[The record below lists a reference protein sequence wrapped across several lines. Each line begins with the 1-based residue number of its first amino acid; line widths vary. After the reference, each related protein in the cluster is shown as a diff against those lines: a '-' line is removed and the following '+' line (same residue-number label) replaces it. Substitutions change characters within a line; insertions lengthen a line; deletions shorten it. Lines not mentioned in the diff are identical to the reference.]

1 MTAKADFSGYATK
14 NGLKCT
20 DGRTIMAGA
29 FKHNDTLRVPLV
41 WQHLHNEPE
50 NILGHAIL
58 ENREDGVY
66 AHAYFNSSEKAQTAK
81 IAVKHGDIT
90 MLSIYAN
97 NLTQQGKNVLH
108 GDIKEVSLVLSGANP
123 GAKIDNVN
131 LMHGDGSLDALE
143 DEVIIHTGLAL
154 DAVDD
159 EDIQHA
165 EEGKTVKDVFD
176 SMSDEQKNV
185 VYFMIGEALEGSGN
199 SGSLKQSDNSE
210 NDMQHAEDGKT
221 VKAVFDSMSEEQK
234 NVVYFLIGEA
244 LEGSEGDDDSLEQS
258 DIAHDEE
265 LSNQEVLDTLNEDQK
280 EVVYGLIHS
289 ALNNSDD
296 EDDLDPEDVQHMFE
310 SLNEDQEEV
319 VRDLLSEALAHS
331 ENQGDEM
338 PTNIQ
343 HADEE
348 TVKDVFESM
357 SEKQKNVVYFM
368 IGEALE
374 GNDSNDT
381 ELKQSDISDHIAH
394 SIQEGFATMSR
405 NAFESN
411 GSAANSER
419 PTLSHSQLETIVAD
433 AQKLGSFKES
443 FIQHAGTYGIDDI
456 DVLFPDAKTLGNS
469 PDVIGRRQE
478 WVADVLGGAKH
489 SPFSRIKST
498 AVDLTADEARAKGYV
513 KGNLKKDEIIKL
525 LKRVTTPTTIYK
537 KQKLDRDDIVDITD
551 LDVVAW
557 LKAEMRVMLDEEL
570 ARAILIGDGREVDDE
585 DKIDE
590 EKIRPIAR
598 DVDMYAH
605 SITVASELSADA
617 IIESVLRTRTY
628 YKGTGTPTFYTTDA
642 ILTDLI
648 LLKDKVGRR
657 LYETEASLAAA
668 LRVTKIVTVEVMES
682 APDILGI
689 VVNMA
694 DYTIGADKGG
704 QISMFDDFDID
715 YNQQKYLI
723 ETRVSGALTK
733 PKSAIV
739 IKKTLGVVVSP
750 QTPSFNGATN
760 TITIPSVAGVVYSN
774 AETGTQVSGS
784 VIITETTEIEA
795 RPDTGYSFP
804 HNTDADWTYVYSS

>member
-1 MTAKADFSGYATK
+1 
-14 NGLKCT
+14 
-20 DGRTIMAGA
+20 
-29 FKHNDTLRVPLV
+29 
-41 WQHLHNEPE
+41 
-50 NILGHAIL
+50 
-58 ENREDGVY
+58 
-66 AHAYFNSSEKAQTAK
+66 
-81 IAVKHGDIT
+81 
-90 MLSIYAN
+90 
-97 NLTQQGKNVLH
+97 
-108 GDIKEVSLVLSGANP
+108 
-123 GAKIDNVN
+123 
-131 LMHGDGSLDALE
+131 
-143 DEVIIHTGLAL
+143 
-154 DAVDD
+154 
-159 EDIQHA
+159 
-165 EEGKTVKDVFD
+165 
-176 SMSDEQKNV
+176 
-185 VYFMIGEALEGSGN
+185 
-199 SGSLKQSDNSE
+199 
-210 NDMQHAEDGKT
+210 
-221 VKAVFDSMSEEQK
+221 
-234 NVVYFLIGEA
+234 
-244 LEGSEGDDDSLEQS
+244 
-258 DIAHDEE
+258 
-265 LSNQEVLDTLNEDQK
+265 
-280 EVVYGLIHS
+280 
-289 ALNNSDD
+289 
-296 EDDLDPEDVQHMFE
+296 
-310 SLNEDQEEV
+310 
-319 VRDLLSEALAHS
+319 
-331 ENQGDEM
+331 
-338 PTNIQ
+338 
-343 HADEE
+343 
-348 TVKDVFESM
+348 M

-374 GNDSNDT
+374 GSEGSD
-381 ELKQSDISDHIAH
+381 ELKQSDTSEHIAH
-394 SIQEGFATMSR
+394 AIQEGFNNMSR

-411 GSAANSER
+411 GSAATEER
-419 PTLSHSQLETIVAD
+419 PTLTHSQLETIVAD

-443 FIQHAGTYGIDDI
+443 FLQHAGTYGIDDI
-456 DVLFPDAKTLGNS
+456 DVLFPDAKSVRNT

-478 WVADVLGGAKH
+478 WVSEVLEGAKH
-489 SPFSRIKST
+489 SPFARIKST

-605 SITVASELSADA
+605 AITVASELSADA

-657 LYETEASLAAA
+657 LYETEASLSAA
-668 LRVTKIVTVEVMES
+668 LRVSKIVTVEVMES
-682 APDILGI
+682 APEILGI

-760 TITIPSVAGVVYSN
+760 TITIPSVAGVVYYN
-774 AETGTQVSGS
+774 AETAAQVSGA
-784 VIITETTEIEA
+784 VIISETTEIEA

>member
-1 MTAKADFSGYATK
+1 MTPKPDFSGYATK
-14 NGLKCT
+14 NGLKCS

-29 FKHNDTLRVPLV
+29 FKHNDTMRVPLV

-50 NILGHAIL
+50 NILGHALL

-66 AHAYFNSSEKAQTAK
+66 AHAFFNASEKAQTAK

-143 DEVIIHTGLAL
+143 DEVIIMTGLTLEHSDDSEAESAEENEEKDEEAVVEATSESES
-154 DAVDD
+154 DAEDDSEEDDDDD
-159 EDIQHA
+159 EVEH
-165 EEGKTVKDVFD
+165 
-176 SMSDEQKNV
+176 
-185 VYFMIGEALEGSGN
+185 
-199 SGSLKQSDNSE
+199 SE
-210 NDMQHAEDGKT
+210 LT
-221 VKAVFDSMSEEQK
+221 
-234 NVVYFLIGEA
+234 
-244 LEGSEGDDDSLEQS
+244 
-258 DIAHDEE
+258 
-265 LSNQEVLDTLNEDQK
+265 NQEVLDTLNGDQK
-280 EVVYGLIHS
+280 EVVYDLLGEALSHS
-289 ALNNSDD
+289 DT
-296 EDDLDPEDVQHMFE
+296 ETLDRGMVQAVFE
-310 SLNEDQEEV
+310 TLNEEQRAV
-319 VRDLLSEALAHS
+319 VTDLLGEALTHAA
-331 ENQGDEM
+331 ETQGDAM
-338 PTNIQ
+338 TTIQ

-348 TVKDVFESM
+348 TVKDVFDSM

-368 IGEALE
+368 IGEALDNAD
-374 GNDSNDT
+374 GGSS
-381 ELKQSDISDHIAH
+381 ELKQSEDLSNSIAH
-394 SIQEGFATMSR
+394 SITEGFANMTR

-411 GSAANSER
+411 GSTETEVR
-419 PTLSHSQLETIVAD
+419 PTLSHSQLESIVAD
-433 AQKLGSFKES
+433 AQKLGSFKDS
-443 FIQHAGTYGIDDI
+443 FLQHAGTYGIDDI
-456 DVLFPDAKTLGNS
+456 DILFPDAKSLGNS

-478 WVADVLGGAKH
+478 WVQDVLGGAKH

-605 SITVASELSADA
+605 AITVASELSADA

-628 YKGTGTPTFYTTDA
+628 YKGTGTPTFFTTDA

-668 LRVTKIVTVEVMES
+668 LRVSKIVTVEVMES

-704 QISMFDDFDID
+704 QVSMFDDFDID

-760 TITIPSVAGVVYSN
+760 TITIPSVAGVVYYN
-774 AETGTQVSGS
+774 ADSGAQVSGS
-784 VIITETTEIEA
+784 VVISETTEVEA

>member
-1 MTAKADFSGYATK
+1 MTPKPDFSGYATK
-14 NGLKCT
+14 NGLKCS

-29 FKHNDTLRVPLV
+29 FKHNDTMRVPLV

-58 ENREDGVY
+58 ENRADGVY
-66 AHAYFNSSEKAQTAK
+66 AHAYFNASEKAQTAK

-143 DEVIIHTGLAL
+143 DEVIIMTGLTL
-154 DAVDD
+154 EHSDSDADD
-159 EDIQHA
+159 VEENDETEEAA
-165 EEGKTVKDVFD
+165 EENESTD
-176 SMSDEQKNV
+176 
-185 VYFMIGEALEGSGN
+185 
-199 SGSLKQSDNSE
+199 SE
-210 NDMQHAEDGKT
+210 NDSEDEVT
-221 VKAVFDSMSEEQK
+221 HSED
-234 NVVYFLIGEA
+234 LT
-244 LEGSEGDDDSLEQS
+244 
-258 DIAHDEE
+258 
-265 LSNQEVLDTLNEDQK
+265 NQEILDTLNGEQK
-280 EVVYGLIHS
+280 EVVYDLLGEALSHSDTETLDRGL
-289 ALNNSDD
+289 
-296 EDDLDPEDVQHMFE
+296 VQAVFE
-310 SLNEDQEEV
+310 TLNEEQRAV
-319 VRDLLSEALAHS
+319 VTDLLGEALTHA
-331 ENQGDEM
+331 ETQGDAM
-338 PTNIQ
+338 TTIQ

-348 TVKDVFESM
+348 TVKDVFDSM

-368 IGEALE
+368 IGEALDNAD
-374 GNDSNDT
+374 GGSD
-381 ELKQSDISDHIAH
+381 ELKQSDNTESIQHA
-394 SIQEGFATMSR
+394 IQEGFATMSR
-405 NAFESN
+405 NAFEAN
-411 GSAANSER
+411 GSTATEDR
-419 PTLSHSQLETIVAD
+419 PTLSHSQLESIVAD

-443 FIQHAGTYGIDDI
+443 FLSHATTYGIDDI
-456 DVLFPDAKTLGNS
+456 DILFPDAKSLSNA

-478 WVADVLGGAKH
+478 WVQDVLGGAKH

-605 SITVASELSADA
+605 AITVASELSADA

-628 YKGTGTPTFYTTDA
+628 YKGTGTPTFFTTDA

-668 LRVTKIVTVEVMES
+668 LRVSKIVTVEVMES

-704 QISMFDDFDID
+704 QVSMFDDFDID

-760 TITIPSVAGVVYSN
+760 TITIPSVAGVVYYRTDTN
-774 AETGTQVSGS
+774 AQVSGS
-784 VIITETTEIEA
+784 FAITETTEIEA

-804 HNTDADWTYVYSS
+804 HNTDADWTYVYSEA

>member
-14 NGLKCT
+14 NGLKCS

-29 FKHNDTLRVPLV
+29 FKHNDTMRVPLV

-50 NILGHAIL
+50 NILGHALL

-66 AHAYFNSSEKAQTAK
+66 THAFFNSSEKAQTAK

-131 LMHGDGSLDALE
+131 LQHGDGTLDPIE
-143 DEVIIHTGLAL
+143 DEVIIMTGLTL
-154 DAVDD
+154 EHSDDTDD
-159 EDIQHA
+159 EDGEDAKGDEDTTDDVENLSHA
-165 EEGKTVKDVFD
+165 EPT
-176 SMSDEQKNV
+176 
-185 VYFMIGEALEGSGN
+185 
-199 SGSLKQSDNSE
+199 
-210 NDMQHAEDGKT
+210 
-221 VKAVFDSMSEEQK
+221 
-234 NVVYFLIGEA
+234 
-244 LEGSEGDDDSLEQS
+244 
-258 DIAHDEE
+258 
-265 LSNQEVLDTLNEDQK
+265 NQEILETLNEDQK
-280 EVVYGLIHS
+280 SVVYDLLGEALEHS
-289 ALNNSDD
+289 DTD
-296 EDDLDPEDVQHMFE
+296 TLDPTLVQEVFE
-310 SLNEDQEEV
+310 TLNEDQQAV
-319 VRDLLSEALAHS
+319 VRDLLGEALTHA

-338 PTNIQ
+338 TTEIQ

-348 TVKDVFESM
+348 TVKDVFDTM
-357 SEKQKNVVYFM
+357 SDKQKNVVYFM

-374 GNDSNDT
+374 EAGPGDS
-381 ELKQSDISDHIAH
+381 ELKQSDTSDHIAH
-394 SIQEGFATMSR
+394 AIQEGFNNMSR
-405 NAFESN
+405 NAFEGN
-411 GSAANSER
+411 GSAASAAER
-419 PTLSHSQLETIVAD
+419 PTLTHSQLETIVAD
-433 AQKLGSFKES
+433 AQKIGSFKES
-443 FIQHAGTYGIDDI
+443 FLQHAGTYGIDDI
-456 DVLFPDAKTLGNS
+456 DFLFPDAKSLSNS
-469 PDVIGRRQE
+469 PDVLGRRQE
-478 WVADVLGGAKH
+478 WVSEVLNGAKH
-489 SPFSRIKST
+489 SPFARIKST

-605 SITVASELSADA
+605 AITVASELSADA

-668 LRVTKIVTVEVMES
+668 LRVSKIVTVEVMES
-682 APDILGI
+682 APEILGI

-704 QISMFDDFDID
+704 QVSMFDDFDID

-739 IKKTLGVVVSP
+739 IKKTLGIVVSP

-760 TITIPSVAGVVYSN
+760 TITIPSIAGVVYSN
-774 AETGTQVSGS
+774 AETNAQVSGA
-784 VIITETTEIEA
+784 VVITETTEIEA

>member
-1 MTAKADFSGYATK
+1 MTPKADFSGYATK
-14 NGLKCT
+14 NGLKCS

-29 FKHNDTLRVPLV
+29 FKHNDTMRVPLV

-50 NILGHAIL
+50 NILGHALL

-154 DAVDD
+154 DASD
-159 EDIQHA
+159 EGDADDIQHA
-165 EEGKTVKDVFD
+165 AEKTVKEVFD
-176 SMSDEQKNV
+176 AMTDEQKNV
-185 VYFMIGEALEGSGN
+185 VYFMIGEALDGGKGSE
-199 SGSLKQSDNSE
+199 LKQSDESDNV
-210 NDMQHAEDGKT
+210 QHAEDGKT
-221 VKAVFDSMSEEQK
+221 VKEVFDAMTDEQK
-234 NVVYFLIGEA
+234 NVTYFLIGEA
-244 LEGSEGDDDSLEQS
+244 LDGSDGEDNSLEQS
-258 DIAHDEE
+258 DLSHDDEE
-265 LSNQEVLDTLNEDQK
+265 LSNQEVLDTLDEDQK
-280 EVVYGLIHS
+280 AVVYDLLGS
-289 ALNNSDD
+289 ALKHAES
-296 EDDLDPEDVQHMFE
+296 EDLDPEDVQHMFE
-310 SLNEDQEEV
+310 SLNENQDAV
-319 VRDLLSEALAHS
+319 VRDLLAEALAHS

-338 PTNIQ
+338 TTEIQ

-348 TVKDVFESM
+348 TVKDVFDSM

-368 IGEALE
+368 IGEALD
-374 GNDSNDT
+374 GAGDS
-381 ELKQSDISDHIAH
+381 ELQQSDTTDHIAH
-394 SIQEGFATMSR
+394 AIQEGFNTMSR
-405 NAFESN
+405 NAFEN
-411 GSAANSER
+411 GSATATAEHR
-419 PTLSHSQLETIVAD
+419 TLSHSELETIVAD
-433 AQKLGSFKES
+433 AQKIGSFKES
-443 FIQHAGTYGIDDI
+443 FLKHAGTYGIDDI

-605 SITVASELSADA
+605 AITVASELSADA

-668 LRVTKIVTVEVMES
+668 LRVSKIVTVEVMES

-704 QISMFDDFDID
+704 QVSMFDDFDID

-760 TITIPSVAGVVYSN
+760 TITVPSVAGVVYYN
-774 AETGTQVSGS
+774 AETGAQISGS
-784 VIITETTEIEA
+784 VVISETTEVEA

>member
-1 MTAKADFSGYATK
+1 MTVKADFSGYATK
-14 NGLKCT
+14 NGLKCS

-29 FKHNDTLRVPLV
+29 FKHNDTMKVPLV
-41 WQHLHNEPE
+41 WQHLHNEID
-50 NILGHAIL
+50 NILGHALL

-66 AHAYFNSSEKAQTAK
+66 AHAFFNASEKAQTAK

-131 LMHGDGSLDALE
+131 LQHGDGTLDSLE
-143 DEVIIHTGLAL
+143 DEVIIMTGLTL
-154 DAVDD
+154 EHSDDTDD
-159 EDIQHA
+159 EEGEDIEKDEDNAEAKVEHEA
-165 EEGKTVKDVFD
+165 EEDA
-176 SMSDEQKNV
+176 SNLS
-185 VYFMIGEALEGSGN
+185 
-199 SGSLKQSDNSE
+199 
-210 NDMQHAEDGKT
+210 H
-221 VKAVFDSMSEEQK
+221 
-234 NVVYFLIGEA
+234 
-244 LEGSEGDDDSLEQS
+244 DDLT
-258 DIAHDEE
+258 
-265 LSNQEVLDTLNEDQK
+265 NQEVLDTLNEDQQ
-280 EVVYGLIHS
+280 EVVYDLLQS
-289 ALNNSDD
+289 ALEHSDN
-296 EDDLDPEDVQHMFE
+296 LAPEAVQELFE
-310 SLNEDQEEV
+310 SLNEDQNSV
-319 VRDLLSEALAHS
+319 VRDLISGALAHS
-331 ENQGDEM
+331 ENLGDEM
-338 PTNIQ
+338 TTDIQ
-343 HADEE
+343 HAEGEE
-348 TVKDVFESM
+348 TVKDVFDTM

-374 GNDSNDT
+374 GTGDSGDS
-381 ELKQSDISDHIAH
+381 ELKQSDNTDHIAH
-394 SIQEGFATMSR
+394 AIQEGFNNMSR
-405 NAFESN
+405 NAFEGN
-411 GSAANSER
+411 GSAATTAER
-419 PTLSHSQLETIVAD
+419 PTLTHSQLETIVAD
-433 AQKLGSFKES
+433 AQKIGSFKES
-443 FIQHAGTYGIDDI
+443 FLQHAGTYGIDDI
-456 DVLFPDAKTLGNS
+456 DFLFPDAKSLSNS
-469 PDVIGRRQE
+469 PDVLGRRQE
-478 WVADVLGGAKH
+478 WVSEVLNGAKH
-489 SPFSRIKST
+489 SPFARIKST

-525 LKRVTTPTTIYK
+525 LKRVTIPTTIYK

-605 SITVASELSADA
+605 AITVASELSADA

-668 LRVTKIVTVEVMES
+668 LRVSKIVTVEVMES
-682 APDILGI
+682 APEILGI

-704 QISMFDDFDID
+704 QVSMFDDFDID

-739 IKKTLGVVVSP
+739 IKKTLGIVVSP

-760 TITIPSVAGVVYSN
+760 TITIPSIAGVVYYN
-774 AETGTQVSGS
+774 ADTNAQVSGA
-784 VIITETTEIEA
+784 VVITETTEVEA

-804 HNTDADWTYVYSS
+804 HNTDADWTYVYSA

>member
-1 MTAKADFSGYATK
+1 
-14 NGLKCT
+14 
-20 DGRTIMAGA
+20 MAGA
-29 FKHNDTLRVPLV
+29 FKHNDTMRVPLV

-50 NILGHAIL
+50 NILGHALL

-66 AHAYFNSSEKAQTAK
+66 AHAFFNASEKAQTAK

-97 NLTQQGKNVLH
+97 NLTQQGKHVLH

-143 DEVIIHTGLAL
+143 DEVIIMTGLTLEHSDSDL
-154 DAVDD
+154 DSDTDNV
-159 EDIQHA
+159 
-165 EEGKTVKDVFD
+165 EEKDK
-176 SMSDEQKNV
+176 SDE
-185 VYFMIGEALEGSGN
+185 GN
-199 SGSLKQSDNSE
+199 EEETDTEDNSE
-210 NDMQHAEDGKT
+210 KVTHSEDLT
-221 VKAVFDSMSEEQK
+221 
-234 NVVYFLIGEA
+234 
-244 LEGSEGDDDSLEQS
+244 
-258 DIAHDEE
+258 
-265 LSNQEVLDTLNEDQK
+265 NQEILDTLNGGQK
-280 EVVYGLIHS
+280 EVVYDLLGEALSHS
-289 ALNNSDD
+289 DTETLDRGMVQAVFETLNEEQRAVVTDLLGEALN
-296 EDDLDPEDVQHMFE
+296 
-310 SLNEDQEEV
+310 
-319 VRDLLSEALAHS
+319 HS
-331 ENQGDEM
+331 ETQGDTM
-338 PTNIQ
+338 TTIQ
-343 HADEE
+343 HAEEE
-348 TVKDVFESM
+348 TVKDVFDSM

-368 IGEALE
+368 IGEALD
-374 GNDSNDT
+374 GADGGSS
-381 ELKQSDISDHIAH
+381 ELKQSDNSESIQHA
-394 SIQEGFATMSR
+394 IQEGFANMSR

-411 GSAANSER
+411 GSTGTEER

-443 FIQHAGTYGIDDI
+443 FLSHAGSYGIDDI
-456 DVLFPDAKTLGNS
+456 DILFPDAKALGNS

-478 WVADVLGGAKH
+478 WVQDVLGGAKH

-628 YKGTGTPTFYTTDA
+628 YKGTGTPTFFTTDA

-668 LRVTKIVTVEVMES
+668 LRVNKIVTVEVMES

-760 TITIPSVAGVVYSN
+760 TITIPSVAGVVYYD
-774 AETGTQVSGS
+774 AASGAQRS
-784 VIITETTEIEA
+784 GAVVITETTEIEA

-804 HNTDADWTYVYSS
+804 HNTDADWTYVYSEA

>member
-1 MTAKADFSGYATK
+1 
-14 NGLKCT
+14 
-20 DGRTIMAGA
+20 MAGA
-29 FKHNDTLRVPLV
+29 FKHNDTMRVPLV

-66 AHAYFNSSEKAQTAK
+66 AHAYFNASEKAQTAK

-143 DEVIIHTGLAL
+143 DEVIITTGLTL
-154 DAVDD
+154 EHSDD
-159 EDIQHA
+159 EVQHA
-165 EEGKTVKDVFD
+165 ADEKTVKDVFD
-176 SMSDEQKNV
+176 SMSEKQKNVVYFMIGEALDSAKNGDSELKQSNESDNIQHAEDGETVKDIFDSMTDEQKNV
-185 VYFMIGEALEGSGN
+185 VYFMIGEALE
-199 SGSLKQSDNSE
+199 SE
-210 NDMQHAEDGKT
+210 
-221 VKAVFDSMSEEQK
+221 
-234 NVVYFLIGEA
+234 GEA
-244 LEGSEGDDDSLEQS
+244 LEQS
-258 DIAHDEE
+258 GISHGEE
-265 LSNQEVLDTLNEDQK
+265 LTNQEILDTLSGEQQEVVYDLLGEALSHSDTETLDRGLVQAVFDTLNEDQRA
-280 EVVYGLIHS
+280 VVTDLLGE
-289 ALNNSDD
+289 ALNHA
-296 EDDLDPEDVQHMFE
+296 QT
-310 SLNEDQEEV
+310 
-319 VRDLLSEALAHS
+319 
-331 ENQGDEM
+331 QGDVM
-338 PTNIQ
+338 TTTIQ

-348 TVKDVFESM
+348 TVKDVFDSM

-374 GNDSNDT
+374 NADGGS
-381 ELKQSDISDHIAH
+381 ELKQSEDLSNSIAH

-411 GSAANSER
+411 GTATEDR

-443 FIQHAGTYGIDDI
+443 FLSHAGTYGIDDI
-456 DVLFPDAKTLGNS
+456 DILFPDAKSLSNA

-478 WVADVLGGAKH
+478 WVQDVLGGAKH

-605 SITVASELSADA
+605 AITVASELSADA

-628 YKGTGTPTFYTTDA
+628 YKGTGTPTFFTTDA

-668 LRVTKIVTVEVMES
+668 LRVSKIVTVEVMES

-704 QISMFDDFDID
+704 QVSMFDDFDID

-760 TITIPSVAGVVYSN
+760 TITVPSVAGVVYYN
-774 AETGTQVSGS
+774 AETGAQISGS
-784 VIITETTEIEA
+784 VVISETTEVEA